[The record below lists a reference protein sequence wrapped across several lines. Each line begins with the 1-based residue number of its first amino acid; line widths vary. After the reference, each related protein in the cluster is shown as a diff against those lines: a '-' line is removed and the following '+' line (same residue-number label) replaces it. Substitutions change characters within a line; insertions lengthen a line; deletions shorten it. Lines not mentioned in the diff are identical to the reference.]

1 MSEVIKRILKKIL
14 GIKSPSKV
22 MIDPYGRA
30 FNLNTKY
37 LASVHYA
44 IKEKERQLG
53 RYLTGEEQQEIFTQI
68 KKDFYDEK

>member
-1 MSEVIKRILKKIL
+1 MFKKIL
-14 GIKSPSKV
+14 KIIFGIKSPSKV
-22 MIDPYGRA
+22 MLDPYGRE
-30 FNLNTKY
+30 FELNTKY
-37 LASVHYA
+37 FASVDYA